1 MLWRWFGDPSTDSTR
16 GDLLTGEIMNKAQH
30 SINEGNEFLEL
41 CLAND
46 AAEARYNAHRET
58 LKRIGESLADFS
70 RDDIVCLIGESPES
84 AALNLK
90 ALIIERLTG
99 NHRENFAERFD
110 FWAEKLTE
118 DCEAIK

>member
-1 MLWRWFGDPSTDSTR
+1 
-16 GDLLTGEIMNKAQH
+16 MNRAQN
-30 SINEGNEFLEL
+30 SIKEGNEYLEL
-41 CLAND
+41 IAEND
-46 AAEARYNAHRET
+46 AAEDRYNAHREN
-58 LKRIGESLADFS
+58 LKRIGESLADSS

-90 ALIIERLTG
+90 AMIIERLTG
-99 NHRENFAERFD
+99 NYRANFAERFD

>member
-1 MLWRWFGDPSTDSTR
+1 
-16 GDLLTGEIMNKAQH
+16 MNRAQQ
-30 SINEGNEFLEL
+30 SLNEGNEFLEL
-41 CLAND
+41 IAEND
-46 AAEARYNAHRET
+46 AAEARYNAHREK
-58 LKRIGESLADFS
+58 LKRVGESLEDFG
-70 RDDIVCLIGESPES
+70 RDDIVCLISESPES